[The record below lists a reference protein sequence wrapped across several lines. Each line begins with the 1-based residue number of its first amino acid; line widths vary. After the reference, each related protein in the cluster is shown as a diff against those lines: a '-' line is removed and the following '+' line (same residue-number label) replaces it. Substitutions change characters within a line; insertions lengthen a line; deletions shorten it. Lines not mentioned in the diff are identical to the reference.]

1 MSKISKTVKVLEITA
16 KVINADTCEVRQ
28 FSLSY
33 IGKAVEKDIKKEI
46 KGIISDREML
56 ISFNVEKEDEVL
68 FTMELSDFVKY
79 ATKRRIKTLC

>member
-1 MSKISKTVKVLEITA
+1 MSKFSRRVKVLEITA
-16 KVINADTCEVRQ
+16 KVINVDTDAIRQ
-28 FSLSY
+28 LSLSY
-33 IGKAVEKDIKKEI
+33 TGKAVEKDIKKEI

-79 ATKRRIKTLC
+79 ATKKED